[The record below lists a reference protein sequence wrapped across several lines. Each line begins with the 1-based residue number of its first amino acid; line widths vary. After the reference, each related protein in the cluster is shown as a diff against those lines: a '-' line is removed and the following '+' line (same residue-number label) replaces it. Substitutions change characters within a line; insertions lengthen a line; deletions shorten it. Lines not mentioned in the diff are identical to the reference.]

1 MRDFRYLIY
10 CTIATIVLYYLSR
23 FVGNQDS
30 GSIGLILGNFLRGII
45 IVVIGYLVVV
55 GLQRKQK
62 KILIFSRCF
71 LES

>member
-1 MRDFRYLIY
+1 MRYFGYLIY
-10 CTIATIVLYYLSR
+10 FIVATIVFYYLSR

-45 IVVIGYLVVV
+45 IVVTGYLVVI

-62 KILIFSRCF
+62 
-71 LES
+71 